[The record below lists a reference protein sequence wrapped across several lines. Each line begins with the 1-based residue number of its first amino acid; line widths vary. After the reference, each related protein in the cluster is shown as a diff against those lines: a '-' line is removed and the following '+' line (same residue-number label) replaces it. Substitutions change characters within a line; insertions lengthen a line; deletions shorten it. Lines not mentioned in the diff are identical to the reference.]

1 MRTISASWLHN
12 SVMRQK
18 ISLLLTIPIYSVGVK
33 TVTVISMICVS
44 TVEVAPVASAKDKY
58 ALLYALGFR
67 SGM

>member
-1 MRTISASWLHN
+1 
-12 SVMRQK
+12 MRQK